1 MNDEYNS
8 DSTVIYTPDKLK
20 LTSRTEE
27 KLTYMPNALPSGDSL
42 SAGKNYSFKYKT
54 TVTMTVN

>member
-1 MNDEYNS
+1 MDDEYNS

-42 SAGKNYSFKYKT
+42 SASKNYSFKYKT